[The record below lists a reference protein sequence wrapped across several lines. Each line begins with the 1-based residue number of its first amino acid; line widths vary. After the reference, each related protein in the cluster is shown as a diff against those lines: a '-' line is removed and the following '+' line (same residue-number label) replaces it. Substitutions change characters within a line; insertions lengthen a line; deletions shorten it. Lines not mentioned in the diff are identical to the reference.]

1 MGDLIMPDQDIYKIR
16 VESIDEKQVPALI
29 QGHLE
34 AMKGLRKE
42 IDLATNKALDA
53 KEAVINEV
61 SPRTIS
67 KKEAIDNLQSATMSL
82 ADAQA
87 AAMSAQER
95 QFEYQQKLS
104 DITKFLFRLGLTNI
118 AMNRVV
124 VEELEYR
131 LRNATQ
137 EELDDLARAEIENLL
152 KRLKMQ
158 QDLDQKQTEITKL
171 LKEQADIN
179 DSQVKEINAQAE
191 KDEEHD
197 KRIDE
202 LYSIIAKQDQVIE
215 KILIEMDEMRKDLF
229 KLDEEIRLLRNEKE

>member
-1 MGDLIMPDQDIYKIR
+1 MPDKDIYTIR
-16 VESIDEKQVPALI
+16 VENIDEKQVPKLI
-29 QGHLE
+29 QGQIE
-34 AMKGLRKE
+34 AMKSLRKE

-61 SPRTIS
+61 SDRKIS

-82 ADAQA
+82 ADAQSA
-87 AAMSAQER
+87 VLSAQER

-104 DITKFLFRLGLTNI
+104 DITKFLLRLGLTNI

-131 LRNATQ
+131 LRNATK

-152 KRLKMQ
+152 KELKMQ
-158 QDLDQKQTEITKL
+158 QDLDQKQIEQAKI
-171 LKEQADIN
+171 LKEQAELN
-179 DSQVKEINAQAE
+179 DSQAEEIHSQAE

-229 KLDEEIRLLRNEKE
+229 KLDEEVGLLREENN

>member
-1 MGDLIMPDQDIYKIR
+1 
-16 VESIDEKQVPALI
+16 
-29 QGHLE
+29 
-34 AMKGLRKE
+34 
-42 IDLATNKALDA
+42 
-53 KEAVINEV
+53 
-61 SPRTIS
+61 
-67 KKEAIDNLQSATMSL
+67 MSL

-158 QDLDQKQTEITKL
+158 QDIDQKQTEQMKL
-171 LKEQADIN
+171 IKEQAELN
-179 DSQVKEINAQAE
+179 DSQGKEINAQAE

-202 LYSIIAKQDQVIE
+202 LFSIITKQDQIIE
-215 KILIEMDEMRKDLF
+215 KMLIEMDEMRKDMF
-229 KLDEEIRLLRNEKE
+229 KLDEEIRVLRNKNGWSGGV

>member
-1 MGDLIMPDQDIYKIR
+1 MPDQDLYKIR
-16 VESIDEKQVPALI
+16 IENVDEKQVPELI
-29 QGHLE
+29 QAHLE

-42 IDLATNKALDA
+42 IDLATDKALDA
-53 KEAVINEV
+53 KEAVINEIG
-61 SPRTIS
+61 PKKIS

-158 QDLDQKQTEITKL
+158 QDIDQKQTEQMKL
-171 LKEQADIN
+171 IKEQAELN
-179 DSQVKEINAQAE
+179 DSQGKEINAQAE

-202 LYSIIAKQDQVIE
+202 LFSIITKQDQIIE
-215 KILIEMDEMRKDLF
+215 KMLIEMDEMRKDMF
-229 KLDEEIRLLRNEKE
+229 KLDEEIRVLRNKNG

>member
-1 MGDLIMPDQDIYKIR
+1 MAEQDLYKIKI
-16 VESIDEKQVPALI
+16 ENIDEKQIPELI
-29 QGHLE
+29 QSHLE
-34 AMKGLRKE
+34 VMRGLRKE
-42 IDLATNKALDA
+42 IDMATSKALDA

-61 SPRTIS
+61 GPRTTS
-67 KKEAIDNLQSATMSL
+67 KKQAIDNLQAATMSL

-87 AAMSAQER
+87 AAMSAQEM

-104 DITKFLFRLGLTNI
+104 DITKFLLRLGLTNI

-131 LRNATQ
+131 LRNASQ

-158 QDLDQKQTEITKL
+158 QDVDKKQSELTKL

-179 DSQVKEINAQAE
+179 DAQVKEIYAQAK

-202 LYSIIAKQDQVIE
+202 LYSIIAKQDQIIG
-215 KILIEMDEMRKDLF
+215 KMLLEMDEMRKDLF
-229 KLDEEIRLLRNEKE
+229 KLDEEFRYTRTKNNLG